1 MKKDF
6 TQLIAEMLLY
16 IFGFGLVEFLIKKYF
31 IKHKL
36 TIYTIVGIIGFIL
49 YYN

>member
-1 MKKDF
+1 MKKDIK
-6 TQLIAEMLLY
+6 QLLAEMLLY
-16 IFGFGLVEFLIKKYF
+16 IFGFGLVNIIMKKYF

-36 TIYTIVGIIGFIL
+36 IVYTIIGIIGFIL

>member
-36 TIYTIVGIIGFIL
+36 AIYTIIGIIGFIL